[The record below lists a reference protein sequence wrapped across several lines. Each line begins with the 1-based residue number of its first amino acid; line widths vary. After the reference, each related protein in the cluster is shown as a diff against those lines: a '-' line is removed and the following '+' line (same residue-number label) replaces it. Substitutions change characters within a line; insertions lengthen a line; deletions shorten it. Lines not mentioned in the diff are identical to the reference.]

1 MTLEDI
7 NSIEKKSKKIIRKI
21 KKNIIDAHVEV
32 GGAVEID
39 MFVTKKQEY
48 LKKKFDDKRK
58 KISKKNSK
66 QQGIQ

>member
-1 MTLEDI
+1 M
-7 NSIEKKSKKIIRKI
+7 
-21 KKNIIDAHVEV
+21 EV